1 MIELSQLEDH
11 LKTIQAD
18 QWEKLFDLLPDINKA
33 KDFGEIEFNDQKNL
47 IKHLP
52 YWKNSEIVNKFID
65 TVYNLN
71 IIPAFDW
78 TNWEGGKLILRNS
91 EQDFEQFDKVTLCK
105 LLTVIIRTDRFCDG
119 FLNTNFENNTIPKI
133 LESLKNKTK
142 VQS

>member
-1 MIELSQLEDH
+1 MIELSKLEDH

-18 QWEKLFDLLPDINKA
+18 QWRKVFELLPEIKQSEYL
-33 KDFGEIEFNDQKNL
+33 GEIEFDDQKND
-47 IKHLP
+47 IKQLP

-78 TNWEGGKLILRNS
+78 TNWEEGKLILKNS
-91 EQDFEQFDKVTLCK
+91 KQDLEQFDQVTLCK

-142 VQS
+142 V